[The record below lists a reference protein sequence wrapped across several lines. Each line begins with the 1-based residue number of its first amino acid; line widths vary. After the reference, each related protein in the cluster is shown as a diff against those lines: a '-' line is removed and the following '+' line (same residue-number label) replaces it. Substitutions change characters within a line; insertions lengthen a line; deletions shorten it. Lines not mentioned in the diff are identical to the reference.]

1 MIDVTAGN
9 AAFDCSQLEISQPS
23 ALETVAEAFPR
34 SNAIPPPVSAASYF
48 PEPGALTSPLAT
60 QHPDVCS
67 KNPWA
72 PATTNTRPRAEGR
85 DLTNFLN
92 YLVKHIRSISPA
104 SVCFDDRYNQDVI
117 ITAVLKGWQ
126 ALSRYRQQCPLWEVL
141 QMVDQC
147 LFKDINI
154 VERIS
159 VLRMLH
165 LRYLSE
171 VNAHMP
177 TVVEGPL
184 PPWFSPQ

>member
-1 MIDVTAGN
+1 MTDATAGD
-9 AAFDCSQLEISQPS
+9 AAFDCSQLGISQSP
-23 ALETVAEAFPR
+23 ALESLGEGFPR
-34 SNAIPPPVSAASYF
+34 SNAILPLASAASYF
-48 PEPGALTSPLAT
+48 TGPEAMTPAIQTQNSNIGIKDPRASAT
-60 QHPDVCS
+60 NS
-67 KNPWA
+67 
-72 PATTNTRPRAEGR
+72 TRPRAEGR

-92 YLVKHIRSISPA
+92 NLVKHIRSISPA
-104 SVCFDDRYNQDVI
+104 AVCFDDRYNQDVI

-126 ALSRYRQQCPLWEVL
+126 ALSRYQRHCPLWAVL

-147 LFKDINI
+147 LFKDINL

-171 VNAHMP
+171 INVHLP